1 MYKCNASH
9 LLFSLYQSNAR
20 HFLFSLDYCNAR
32 LLLFSLVQDCV
43 MATTSCF
50 HYNKTVWCQLPL
62 ILVYRIAFEC
72 SPYSFQKNIHRDA
85 KDLQY
90 LSFSKKIKKKKI
102 EKHPYWLFCYQ
113 KNDREV
119 IQYTEKLGKVLN
131 CCGAWLNSS
140 NCSNLSLW
148 KMKKFVV
155 VAKGLD
161 LMSWKKQV
169 KFPAPACITS
179 VDCITH
185 KFSVWLLQL
194 WVVWR

>member
-1 MYKCNASH
+1 MLESYMKQTRLVGPEILIYLLYKCNASH
-9 LLFSLYQSNAR
+9 LLFSLYQSNAS

-90 LSFSKKIKKKKI
+90 LSFSKKIKKKKMRNTLTD
-102 EKHPYWLFCYQ
+102 YFVT
-113 KNDREV
+113 RRM
-119 IQYTEKLGKVLN
+119 TEKLYNIQRSWGK
-131 CCGAWLNSS
+131 C
-140 NCSNLSLW
+140 
-148 KMKKFVV
+148 
-155 VAKGLD
+155 
-161 LMSWKKQV
+161 
-169 KFPAPACITS
+169 
-179 VDCITH
+179 
-185 KFSVWLLQL
+185 
-194 WVVWR
+194 

>member
-9 LLFSLYQSNAR
+9 LLFSLYQSNAS

-90 LSFSKKIKKKKI
+90 LSFSKKIKKKKKWETPLLTI
-102 EKHPYWLFCYQ
+102 LLPEEWQRSYTIY
-113 KNDREV
+113 REAGESV
-119 IQYTEKLGKVLN
+119 KL
-131 CCGAWLNSS
+131 
-140 NCSNLSLW
+140 LW
-148 KMKKFVV
+148 SM
-155 VAKGLD
+155 
-161 LMSWKKQV
+161 V
-169 KFPAPACITS
+169 KF
-179 VDCITH
+179 
-185 KFSVWLLQL
+185 
-194 WVVWR
+194 